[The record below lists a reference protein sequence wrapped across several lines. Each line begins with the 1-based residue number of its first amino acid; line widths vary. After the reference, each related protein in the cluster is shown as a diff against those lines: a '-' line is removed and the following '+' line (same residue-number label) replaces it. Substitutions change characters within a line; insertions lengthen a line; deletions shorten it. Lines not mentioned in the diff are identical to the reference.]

1 MVWFS
6 RIGVV
11 MVFGGILAGCG
22 SGSTAQEPSDLFGAW
37 RLTRA
42 TGGLSGGERQETL
55 TLTIGRDGTA
65 VFQSDTQGT
74 RTRRF
79 KVGRGNGCLGEA
91 IVPILDFNDNEKVDQ
106 AVVEV
111 TKTRLLLADA
121 CVSEGYTEE
130 YERIEANP

>member
-1 MVWFS
+1 
-6 RIGVV
+6 
-11 MVFGGILAGCG
+11 MVFAGIVAGCG
-22 SGSTAQEPSDLFGAW
+22 SGSTAQEASDLFGTW

-42 TGGLSGGERQETL
+42 TGGISGGERRETL

-79 KVGRGNGCLGEA
+79 QVGRGNGCLGEA
-91 IVPILDFNDNEKVDQ
+91 IVPILDFNEGDKVDQ
-106 AVVEV
+106 AVVEA
-111 TKTRLLLADA
+111 TKTRLALADA

-130 YERIEANP
+130 YDRIEANP